1 MISLRCKM
9 AVTAE
14 LIKIGFLNATV
25 GLGEVETNSDVSAC
39 QYSQLRQALE
49 RSGFELLEDKK
60 SILVQKIKNVII
72 DVVHN
77 SEDQLIHT
85 LSVYLSD
92 RLDYDYI
99 YLSNVFS
106 EYLGVTIEH
115 FYIHHKIERVKE
127 LLMYNELTLTEIAFK
142 MHYCNVGHLSN
153 QFKKITGLSPTDFKK
168 RKDKTRSFLE
178 DI

>member
-1 MISLRCKM
+1 MVSLRCAM

-14 LIKIGFLNATV
+14 LKKIGFCNATV
-25 GLGEVETNSDVSAC
+25 TLGVVETNADVSPC
-39 QYSQLRQALE
+39 QYSRIRLALE
-49 RSGFELLEDKK
+49 ELGFGLLEDKK

-77 SEDQLIHT
+77 SEEPLIHT

-106 EYLGVTIEH
+106 QQLGVTIEN

-127 LLMYNELTLTEIAFK
+127 LLMYNELTITEIAFK
-142 MHYCNVGHLSN
+142 MHYCNVAHLSN